1 MSFENSRY
9 VAEIEIPEGYI
20 SIDCE
25 TEIGDMNIIKF
36 YLNQSSIDKT
46 SYLLHYSSEF
56 KQKLLNNIDIELLT
70 KRDDIEILLN
80 ELFKEEFSENA
91 DIHITDVEYD

>member
-25 TEIGDMNIIKF
+25 IEYGSENIVKF
-36 YLNQSSIDKT
+36 FLNQTSVDKS
-46 SYLLHYSSEF
+46 SYLLLYSSHF
-56 KQKLLNNIDIELLT
+56 KEKLLNNIDFHLKT
-70 KRDDIEILLN
+70 KRKDIENFLN
-80 ELFKEEFSENA
+80 ELFKDEFGENI
-91 DIHITDVEYD
+91 DIHVSEVDYD